1 MVEKNDFN
9 FGGWRQGFLP
19 TTRKVYRSIIHRQF
33 ISSLDAWIHPPIPKA
48 HGRIPRTSHANLP
61 SDAPTYDS
69 VEIFDKMAK
78 KIFVLK
84 AQHITWH
91 FTLQFSSSGD
101 PWPDQVE
108 RSMKPLETSII

>member
-1 MVEKNDFN
+1 VDGDK
-9 FGGWRQGFLP
+9 GFYQLP
-19 TTRKVYRSIIHRQF
+19 ERSTRSIIHRQF
-33 ISSLDAWIHPPIPKA
+33 IPSLDAWIHPPIPKA
-48 HGRIPRTSHANLP
+48 HGHIPRTSHANLP

-69 VEIFDKMAK
+69 VEFFDKMAK
-78 KIFVLK
+78 KTFVLK